1 MYTVS
6 ASPHIHSKHNVNRIM
21 YDVIIALLPAFAVS
35 ILFFGISALVITLLS
50 VLSCVV
56 FEFCIH
62 KFLFK
67 RTYFSIKDGS
77 AIITGMLLA
86 FNVPSSIP
94 WWMIVIGSFVAIG
107 IAKMSFGGIGNN
119 IFNPALIGRVF
130 LLISFPVEMT
140 QWPKTS
146 LSATVDAVSGPT
158 PLGLL
163 KEGIMSGKNI
173 MQIKGLPEYQDM
185 FFGNIGGSLGE
196 ISAIAIL
203 IGGIY
208 LLIRKVITWHIPIIV
223 LLSMFVFSGIFYLFN
238 PYMYINPLFHILSG
252 GAMLGAWFMATDMTT
267 SPMTIKG
274 QIIFAIGIGVITM
287 IIRMFGAYP
296 EGISFAILLM
306 NATVPLLNKISPSRY
321 GNISKK
327 IRK

>member
-6 ASPHIHSKHNVNRIM
+6 ASPHIHSRQGVNRIM
-21 YDVIIALLPAFAVS
+21 YDVIIALMPALVVS
-35 ILFFGISALVITLLS
+35 IIFFGLSALFITLLS
-50 VLSCVV
+50 VFSCVV
-56 FEFCIH
+56 IEFCIH

-67 RTYFSIKDGS
+67 RTDFSVKDGS
-77 AIITGMLLA
+77 AVITGMLLA
-86 FNVPSSIP
+86 FNVPSSVP
-94 WWMIVIGSFVAIG
+94 WWMIIIGSIVAIG

-140 QWPKTS
+140 QWPTNS
-146 LSATVDAVSGPT
+146 FNAVDGITGST
-158 PLGLL
+158 PLALL
-163 KEGIMSGKNI
+163 KDGIMSGKNI
-173 MQIKGLPEYQDM
+173 LQIKGLPEYQDM

-196 ISAIAIL
+196 ISALAII

-208 LLIRKVITWHIPIIV
+208 LLVRKVITWHIPIIV
-223 LLSMFVFSGIFYLFN
+223 LVSMFVFSGIFYLAN
-238 PYMYINPLFHILSG
+238 PYMYINPLFHLLSG
-252 GAMLGAWFMATDMTT
+252 GAMLGAWFMATDMAT

-287 IIRMFGAYP
+287 VIRMFGAYP

-306 NATVPLLNKISPSRY
+306 NALVPLLNKISPERY
-321 GNISKK
+321 GNNLKK
-327 IRK
+327 K

>member
-6 ASPHIHSKHNVNRIM
+6 ASPHIHSRQGVNRIM
-21 YDVIIALLPAFAVS
+21 YDVIIALMPALVVS
-35 ILFFGISALVITLLS
+35 IIFFGLSALFITLLS
-50 VLSCVV
+50 VFSCVV
-56 FEFCIH
+56 IEFCIH

-67 RTYFSIKDGS
+67 RTDFSVKDGS
-77 AIITGMLLA
+77 AVITGMLLA
-86 FNVPSSIP
+86 FNVPSSVP
-94 WWMIVIGSFVAIG
+94 WWMIIIGSVVAIG

-140 QWPKTS
+140 QWPTNS
-146 LSATVDAVSGPT
+146 FNAVDGITGPT
-158 PLGLL
+158 PLALL
-163 KEGIMSGKNI
+163 KDGIMSGKNI
-173 MQIKGLPEYQDM
+173 LQIKGLPEYQDM

-196 ISAIAIL
+196 ISALAII

-208 LLIRKVITWHIPIIV
+208 LLVRKVITWHIPIIV
-223 LLSMFVFSGIFYLFN
+223 LVSMFVFSGIFYLAN
-238 PYMYINPLFHILSG
+238 PYMYINPLFHLLSG
-252 GAMLGAWFMATDMTT
+252 GAMLGAWFMATDMAT

-287 IIRMFGAYP
+287 VIRMFGAYP

-306 NATVPLLNKISPSRY
+306 NALVPLLNKISPERY
-321 GNISKK
+321 GNNLKK
-327 IRK
+327 K